1 MGSELLRSF
10 PESFETERLLIRAV
24 LPEDAAA
31 AHAAVAESRTELTP
45 WIDWAE
51 QDLDLDAVR
60 ESLVRAR
67 ARFMLREDLRFHL
80 FLRDDPQE
88 FVGSTGLHHI
98 DWSVPRLEI
107 GYWLRTRF
115 AGQGYAT
122 EAVRGI
128 TDFAFGELD
137 AERLEIWCDAR
148 NERSAA
154 VARRAGFR
162 QEALMR
168 HNERDTAGGLSDSLG
183 FGLLRAEW
191 QALSATPKLARP
203 VRIHTR

>member
-1 MGSELLRSF
+1 MASDLLRDF
-10 PESFETERLLIRAV
+10 PDSFETERLSIRAAA
-24 LPEDAAA
+24 PEDASEAR
-31 AHAAVAESRTELTP
+31 AAVAESRTELTP
-45 WIDWAE
+45 WISWAE
-51 QDLDLDAVR
+51 QELDLDAVR
-60 ESLVRAR
+60 ENLVRAR

-80 FLRDDPQE
+80 FLRGDPQR

-98 DWSVPRLEI
+98 DWAVPRLEI

-122 EAVRGI
+122 EAVRGV
-128 TDFAFGELD
+128 TAFAFRELE

-162 QEALMR
+162 QEALLR
-168 HNERDTAGGLSDSLG
+168 HNERDTAGSLCDSLG
-183 FGLLRAEW
+183 FALLREDW
-191 QALSATPKLARP
+191 QP
-203 VRIHTR
+203 

>member
-1 MGSELLRSF
+1 MARDLLRDF
-10 PESFETERLLIRAV
+10 PESFETERLSIRAAA
-24 LPEDAAA
+24 PEDASE
-31 AHAAVAESRTELTP
+31 AHAAVTESRTELTP
-45 WIDWAE
+45 WISWAE
-51 QDLDLDAVR
+51 QELDLDAVR
-60 ESLVRAR
+60 ENLVRAR

-80 FLRDDPQE
+80 FLRDDPQR

-98 DWSVPRLEI
+98 DWAVPRLEI

-128 TDFAFGELD
+128 TAFAFRELG

-162 QEALMR
+162 QEALLL
-168 HNERDTAGGLSDSLG
+168 HNERDPAGELCDSLG
-183 FGLLRAEW
+183 FGLLREDW
-191 QALSATPKLARP
+191 QP
-203 VRIHTR
+203 